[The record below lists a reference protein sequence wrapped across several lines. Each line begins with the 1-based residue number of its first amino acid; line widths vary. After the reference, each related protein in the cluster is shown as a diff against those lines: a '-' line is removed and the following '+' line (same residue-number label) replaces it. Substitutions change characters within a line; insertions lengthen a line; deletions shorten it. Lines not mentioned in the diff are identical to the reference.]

1 MKKIF
6 TLAALALFATAAS
19 AQTTATPAFRTLDKT
34 LVFYLTNDTTSTQ
47 MAWIEDP
54 ETGEEV
60 ESLVAKPWDVSSMI
74 GAFNACGIGL
84 GANTED
90 LGYTVETRNAYT
102 DAETGFT
109 MPAGLYRGA
118 TCTRSRFTLQGNL
131 NDGSSFKGFKNIK
144 KAILYLVPIPT
155 AWLADGS
162 VSHQDYPTGRIEA
175 AYLNET
181 GGAVSNTAYREMHI
195 TQTDDP
201 NASDTQNLKGTNL
214 LNFSRDANNVH
225 HIIVDQ
231 PFKLTVNLQ
240 NQLDGSAYEPLF
252 AKEGDG
258 SLKTGEFE
266 NLVPEAGATEASMD
280 YYFGDVSEIHPYKDN
295 AETTGSTGTGY
306 DVYNGKWST
315 KLAWT
320 AETAVSIAV
329 KYRMY
334 LVGVA
339 LVSATDGA
347 ASQFMN
353 ASELANAKW
362 SDSAQAYGVY
372 TGGGTD
378 GINEVKTAEQ
388 QVKPR
393 KVLMKNGQIMIGNY
407 NILGQRVK

>member
-6 TLAALALFATAAS
+6 TLATLALFATAAS
-19 AQTTATPAFRTLDKT
+19 AQETKPATFQTLTKT
-34 LVFYLTNDTTSTQ
+34 LVFYLTNDTVSTQ
-47 MAWIEDP
+47 TAMIEDP
-54 ETGEEV
+54 DTGEEV
-60 ESLVAKPWDVSSMI
+60 EAEVAKPWDVSSMI

-84 GANTED
+84 AANTED
-90 LGYTVETRNAYT
+90 LGYVVQTRNAYT

-118 TCTRSRFTLQGNL
+118 TCTKSRLTMQGNL

-144 KAILYLVPIPT
+144 KVILYFAPIAT
-155 AWLADGS
+155 AWLADGT
-162 VSHQDYPTGRIEA
+162 VSHQDYPTGRVEA
-175 AYLNET
+175 TYIDEA
-181 GGAVSNTAYREMHI
+181 GKAVSNTAYREIHI
-195 TQTDDP
+195 TETADP

-214 LNFSRDANNVH
+214 LHFERDANNVH
-225 HIIVDQ
+225 HVTIDQ

-240 NQLDGSAYEPLF
+240 NQLDASAYENLF
-252 AKEGDG
+252 ESESK
-258 SLKTGEFE
+258 KGEFS
-266 NLVPEAGATEASMD
+266 NVVPADDATEASMD
-280 YYFGDVSEIHPYKDN
+280 YYFGDVTEIRPYADN
-295 AETTGSTGTGY
+295 AETYGSTATGWSNY
-306 DVYNGKWST
+306 DGKWST
-315 KLAWT
+315 KIAWT

-334 LVGVA
+334 LLGVA
-339 LVSATDGA
+339 VVSATDGA

-362 SDSAQAYGVY
+362 YDSAQAYGVY
-372 TGGGTD
+372 TSATD

-393 KVLMKNGQIMIGNY
+393 KVLMKNGQILIGNY